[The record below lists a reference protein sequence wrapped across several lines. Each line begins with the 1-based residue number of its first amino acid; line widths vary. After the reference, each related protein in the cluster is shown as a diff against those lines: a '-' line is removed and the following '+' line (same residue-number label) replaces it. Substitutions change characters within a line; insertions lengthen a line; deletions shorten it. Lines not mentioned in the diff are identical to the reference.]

1 MQWMLNL
8 QTYKLKIYYNITAE
22 EFIDWV
28 EEQISWKSSVQF
40 TMKQLCKMIEK
51 LIQESREVLFYNLM
65 LIKFKVEIPI
75 REDGF
80 ISTGNATD
88 SASVGVQAN
97 WKPSN
102 LGGNEQVGM
111 KLGFLE

>member
-1 MQWMLNL
+1 MCNHKCLATL
-8 QTYKLKIYYNITAE
+8 
-22 EFIDWV
+22 
-28 EEQISWKSSVQF
+28 WK
-40 TMKQLCKMIEK
+40 CG
-51 LIQESREVLFYNLM
+51 
-65 LIKFKVEIPI
+65 PI

-97 WKPSN
+97 RKPSN
-102 LGGNEQVGM
+102 LGENEQVGM

>member
-1 MQWMLNL
+1 VFEWGFDAFSQ
-8 QTYKLKIYYNITAE
+8 K
-22 EFIDWV
+22 
-28 EEQISWKSSVQF
+28 KSGAALGADIVQCYLSAVHTF
-40 TMKQLCKMIEK
+40 FFDMI
-51 LIQESREVLFYNLM
+51 FYDLS
-65 LIKFKVEIPI
+65 PI

-97 WKPSN
+97 RKPSN